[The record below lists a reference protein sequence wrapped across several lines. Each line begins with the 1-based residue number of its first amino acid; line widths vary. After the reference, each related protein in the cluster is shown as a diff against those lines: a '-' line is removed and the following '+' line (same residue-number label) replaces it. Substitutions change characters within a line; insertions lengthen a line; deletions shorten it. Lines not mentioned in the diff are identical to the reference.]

1 MHSTRFWVASELRHA
16 LRLDRCKV
24 TPGFIE
30 TDLTRPMAAKR
41 GKTPA
46 EMGMK
51 TPEQGAEAAVFL
63 TLGR

>member
-1 MHSTRFWVASELRHA
+1 M
-16 LRLDRCKV
+16 